1 MKNFIGQDGFVW
13 WIGIVEDI
21 NDPLT
26 LGRCKVRCF
35 GYHPAK
41 STNLV
46 PTEDLPWSLTIHPL
60 NTPNLYGTPKAGDW
74 VFGFFLDSM
83 SAQEPAILGY
93 LPAIPEAAAEYFGTA
108 PNMTRNF
115 SNVTEKDSIVWDI
128 NGAKISLV
136 NNTLLLH
143 GKTELGFSDDVNN
156 TTLAEMLDTSNTVYA
171 QANSAFTRANSAF
184 TQANSAFT
192 QANTAISL
200 AQTAYA
206 QANTSTVLAQTAQA
220 AAVAPIND
228 RVIGAITPSD
238 GTFTDVSVTTAT
250 GESSFNENDT
260 ITGWIYSGN
269 SFSVAGQETSPTGL
283 FFKYD
288 GTKMYVCGSSG
299 DDVNEYA
306 LSTAWDITT
315 ATFVTVFSVAAQ
327 DTGPQDIFFKPDG
340 LTMFFV
346 GSTNDTVFQ
355 YTLSTAWDISTASY
369 ASKSFS
375 VASQDT
381 GPIGIWFKP
390 DGLVMYI
397 VGSGNDIIFQYTL
410 STAWDIT
417 TASYASI
424 FYNFAPQDSSGTQV
438 NLSSDGTKM
447 WLAGSTGDDIL
458 EYNLSTAWNVSTA
471 TVVNK
476 LYVGFQEAT
485 PQSIFID
492 DTAPNRVYLM
502 GSSSDAIYQYYTSAN
517 SLKLDTEKLY
527 INGDLSANGNF
538 VVGGSAYVDGNLI
551 AQGSITVGNFTGN
564 QITTSTSAITL
575 GASISTGNTTI
586 TSSQSS
592 GSIIIGGTSATGP
605 IILGQST
612 AAQTL
617 NLATGATATATTKT
631 VNIGTS
637 GVSGSTTAIN
647 IGSAV
652 SGANSTTTFNGFV
665 IDSISAAVSAAGAT
679 QATATALVSNI
690 NNVTVVASAADGVR
704 LPTAVAG
711 MRILVRNSD
720 SADILKIYPATGA
733 QINALGANTATT
745 LAISTSVQ
753 LFATSTTQWYSV

>member
-184 TQANSAFT
+184 TQAN
-192 QANTAISL
+192 TAISL

-206 QANTSTVLAQTAQA
+206 QANASTVLAQTAQA
-220 AAVAPIND
+220 AAVAPIDD
-228 RVIGAITPSD
+228 RVIGATTPSD

-250 GESSFNENDT
+250 GESSFNENDI

-269 SFSVAGQETSPTGL
+269 SFSVSGQETSPTGL
-283 FFKYD
+283 FFKSD

-327 DTGPQDIFFKPDG
+327 DSAPQDIFFKPDG

-397 VGSGNDIIFQYTL
+397 VGSANDIIFQYTL

-517 SLKLDTEKLY
+517 SLKLDTQKLY

-538 VVGGSAYVDGNLI
+538 VVGGSAYVDNALTI
-551 AQGSITVGNFTGN
+551 QGAVTAGSLTVG
-564 QITTSTSAITL
+564 TTSVSGTLSATSTITL
-575 GASISTGNTTI
+575 GGSTTGITTI
-586 TSSQSS
+586 GTTATTGTTS
-592 GSIIIGGTSATGP
+592 IGGTTQTGA
-605 IILGQST
+605 ITIGQST

-720 SADILKIYPATGA
+720 SADILKIYPATGG

-745 LAISTSVQ
+745 LAINTSVQ